1 MPWGSAKRTLTIENN
16 NVKLPVAE
24 QLVLVGDA
32 GPETAGPPQGQSEQ
46 DLALLLVQRN
56 GLTVVLFQTV
66 VIHGAKLEEQ
76 TDKKYLN
83 SSQLTFLGG
92 SCSLRFGNRPRKT
105 QAIGLFLFFSTINVH
120 MAA

>member
-32 GPETAGPPQGQSEQ
+32 GLETAGPPQGQSEQ

-66 VIHGAKLEEQ
+66 VIHGAQLEEQ

-92 SCSLRFGNRPRKT
+92 SGQHQLHSGFGNRPRKT
-105 QAIGLFLFFSTINVH
+105 QAIGLFLFF
-120 MAA
+120 